1 MSTEVLKD
9 DGIFS
14 VDSKKLFSMQLLTHK
29 PQIIIND
36 FGRMYFN
43 YLDFPFQSL
52 ELCSISQI

>member
-9 DGIFS
+9 DGNFS

-43 YLDFPFQSL
+43 YPNFPFQSL